1 MSLVHAF
8 SSVSGV
14 CLGMVAAFSPKIF
27 VGGAGPDADRKR
39 SILRFC
45 GAVLLGATAIEA
57 AVALLARP

>member
-1 MSLVHAF
+1 
-8 SSVSGV
+8 
-14 CLGMVAAFSPKIF
+14 MVAAFSPKIF